1 MTLGVVQTLCK
12 LWTTA
17 HTAPKVET
25 FSFLKNKSSSHSTS
39 KLCVSAGPEPSG
51 PEPVLLRVLS
61 ICRPRVCPPL
71 GEDPSITAQRQPRRP
86 GVRGE
91 DEPLLFC
98 LNRATSRE
106 TFRDQVDT
114 FFLPAQLF
122 LDVKTS
128 AVAVKIPKF
137 SLLLNFTV
145 KSSSDPYRK
154 EFVKSCI
161 LTSRS
166 PRRRS
171 QNAFQ
176 QHQEESAGKFVN
188 CKN

>member
-1 MTLGVVQTLCK
+1 M
-12 LWTTA
+12 
-17 HTAPKVET
+17 
-25 FSFLKNKSSSHSTS
+25 
-39 KLCVSAGPEPSG
+39 
-51 PEPVLLRVLS
+51 
-61 ICRPRVCPPL
+61 
-71 GEDPSITAQRQPRRP
+71 
-86 GVRGE
+86 RGE

-114 FFLPAQLF
+114 FFLPARLF

-137 SLLLNFTV
+137 SLLFNFTV
-145 KSSSDPYRK
+145 KSSSDPDRK
-154 EFVKSCI
+154 EFAKSCI

-166 PRRRS
+166 LRRRS

-176 QHQEESAGKFVN
+176 QHQEESALDRFLPGDRGSVQTPRNSKPF
-188 CKN
+188 